1 MFAPAATARIWLCT
15 QATDMRKSF
24 TGLSAL
30 VKNQLGQNPLS
41 GHYFVFVNLR
51 KTQMKILYFEP
62 SGYCLWSQRLEQGQ
76 YRVQPT
82 TSGQRELTRTD
93 LQLILAGI
101 EVQKFRQ
108 FKRYQ
113 HPSHQHSGTINP

>member
-1 MFAPAATARIWLCT
+1 MFTPAATARIWLCT

-24 TGLSAL
+24 TGLTAL

-76 YRVQPT
+76 YRVQPSST
-82 TSGQRELTRTD
+82 GQRELTRTD

-101 EVQKFRQ
+101 EVQKSRQ

-113 HPSHQHSGTINP
+113 HPSHRHSGTISP

>member
-24 TGLSAL
+24 TGLTAL

-101 EVQKFRQ
+101 EVQKSRQ

-113 HPSHQHSGTINP
+113 PPSHQHSGTIRS

>member
-1 MFAPAATARIWLCT
+1 
-15 QATDMRKSF
+15 
-24 TGLSAL
+24 
-30 VKNQLGQNPLS
+30 
-41 GHYFVFVNLR
+41 VFVNLR

-101 EVQKFRQ
+101 EVQKSKQ

-113 HPSHQHSGTINP
+113 QTSHPHSGRISL

>member
-1 MFAPAATARIWLCT
+1 MFTPAATARIWLCT

-24 TGLSAL
+24 TGLTAL
-30 VKNQLGQNPLS
+30 VKNQLGQKPLS

-51 KTQMKILYFEP
+51 KTQMKILYFE
-62 SGYCLWSQRLEQGQ
+62 SGGYCLWSQRLEQGQ

-101 EVQKFRQ
+101 EVQKSRQ

-113 HPSHQHSGTINP
+113 YPVQPHSGTISP

>member
-1 MFAPAATARIWLCT
+1 MFTPAATARIWLCT

-24 TGLSAL
+24 TGLIAL
-30 VKNQLGQNPLS
+30 VKNPLGQNPLS

-82 TSGQRELTRTD
+82 TTGQRELTRTD

-101 EVQKFRQ
+101 EVQKSRQ

-113 HPSHQHSGTINP
+113 RPTPPHSDRMNP

>member
-1 MFAPAATARIWLCT
+1 MFTPAATARIWLCT

-30 VKNQLGQNPLS
+30 VKNQLGQNSLS

-76 YRVQPT
+76 YRVQPGST
-82 TSGQRELTRTD
+82 GQRELTRTD

-101 EVQKFRQ
+101 EVQKSRQ

-113 HPSHQHSGTINP
+113 HPSYQHSGTMAP